1 MTSASL
7 FLSEV
12 AAPWPAARVVNRI
25 VSGLHW
31 LRIAHA
37 EQRRR
42 ARSRRELA
50 QLDAHAL
57 HDLGIDRGEIDSFLA
72 EAMGDVEATRRRIV
86 DDVLARRQAL

>member
-57 HDLGIDRGEIDSFLA
+57 HDLGIDRGEIDSFLD

>member
-1 MTSASL
+1 MPSASL
-7 FLSEV
+7 FLSDI

-42 ARSRRELA
+42 ARGRRELA
-50 QLDAHAL
+50 QLDSHAL
-57 HDLGIDRGEIDSFLA
+57 RDIGLDRGEIDSYLA
-72 EAMGDVEATRRRIV
+72 EAMGDAESTRRRIV
-86 DDVLARRQAL
+86 DEALGRRPAL

>member
-1 MTSASL
+1 MTSALRSMPQV
-7 FLSEV
+7 S
-12 AAPWPAARVVNRI
+12 APVPAARILNRI
-25 VSGLHW
+25 VGGLHW